1 MEVTE
6 LSVNTFWKGEME
18 LKGTVKENGERY
30 RVRILSKGSQIY
42 DYSCSHVDQNGKKLD
57 VCSMGCACRST
68 WFPDGVQSGAAE
80 FRDKNGGFR
89 KRAVSS
95 CESLV

>member
-18 LKGTVKENGERY
+18 LKGTVKENGELY

-42 DYSCSHVDQNGKKLD
+42 DYSCSHVDQHGSRT
-57 VCSMGCACRST
+57 VCSQAPQNSGTKTAVPVRGLCPHGS
-68 WFPDGVQSGAAE
+68 GVKRRRKSRRYRRPHGSG
-80 FRDKNGGFR
+80 
-89 KRAVSS
+89 
-95 CESLV
+95 L

>member
-30 RVRILSKGSQIY
+30 RV
-42 DYSCSHVDQNGKKLD
+42 
-57 VCSMGCACRST
+57 
-68 WFPDGVQSGAAE
+68 PDFKQG
-80 FRDKNGGFR
+80 
-89 KRAVSS
+89 
-95 CESLV
+95 

>member
-18 LKGTVKENGERY
+18 LKGTVKENGELY

-42 DYSCSHVDQNGKKLD
+42 DYSCSHVDQHGSRT
-57 VCSMGCACRST
+57 VCSQAPQNPGQKRR
-68 WFPDGVQSGAAE
+68 FP
-80 FRDKNGGFR
+80 
-89 KRAVSS
+89 
-95 CESLV
+95 